1 MQMEPPE
8 DKALDESMTHHD
20 RTRILVRNSPESLLL
35 ILESQNQCSTIKSIP
50 ISFLLHASHENALHS
65 APGDSAPLFHEI
77 LLNLLWPCLQKR
89 SHWNTPSCPSIYS
102 PEKPLAS
109 PHRFSENAK
118 AISAPICTSTSL
130 EFAVLPLS
138 LALQIGNS
146 SHRQEVSRT

>member
-35 ILESQNQCSTIKSIP
+35 ILKSQNQCSTIKSIP
-50 ISFLLHASHENALHS
+50 ISFLLMQVTKMLCIRPLATVHT
-65 APGDSAPLFHEI
+65 LFHEI

-130 EFAVLPLS
+130 EFAVLRS
-138 LALQIGNS
+138 L
-146 SHRQEVSRT
+146 